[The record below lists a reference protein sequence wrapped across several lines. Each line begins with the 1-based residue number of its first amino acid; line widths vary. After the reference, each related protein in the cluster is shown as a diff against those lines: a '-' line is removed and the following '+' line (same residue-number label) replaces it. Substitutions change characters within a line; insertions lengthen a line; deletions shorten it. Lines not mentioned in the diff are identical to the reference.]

1 MSELDQNVNDNYL
14 FQFFK
19 KKFANTVSAKVVTD
33 SLTRKSKGYGFVK
46 FSSNEDA
53 QKAIR
58 DLNNTMVLSKN
69 IRLRYCILK
78 LTLFSSSSWN

>member
-69 IRLRYCILK
+69 IRLRYCIL
-78 LTLFSSSSWN
+78 N